1 MNFLTEIEISRLRD
15 FFLAERRRGLNWPLV
30 VLLVGV
36 AVLSGALLAYLT
48 PVGGIVVLVAGVG
61 ALLML
66 RDLRWALLAL
76 LGVICLLPF
85 ASLPFK
91 IGFTPTFLDLV
102 FAALYVVWAARLVTR
117 RQEDFVLTPVGWP
130 VLIFVALTLF
140 SFVLGLSHSRPTSND
155 LRTFAEVLMGIGMF
169 MLIVNNVRDE
179 SWLRF
184 LTAAL
189 ILGGAGQA
197 VIGVF
202 LYFIPKTWAVRLLNP
217 LARLSYPVGP
227 GALRYINDD
236 PNRPMRAIG
245 TSVDPNILGALL
257 VIVMAVAGVQLV
269 ARRPVLRRGWL
280 ALCLAL
286 MGGCLFLTYSRS
298 SMVGAVAALGIL
310 AVLRYRRL
318 LVVLLIAGLLLLLL
332 PQTQAY
338 LSHMIEGFR
347 IEDRA
352 TQMRVGEYRDA
363 LKLIQRYPWVGVGFV
378 GTPDIDLYLAVA
390 MIYLTIL
397 GQMGIVGLV
406 VFCLVM
412 AVFLLYVYRAWRAL
426 PSDAPLEPFLLGY
439 GAAIFGSLVAG
450 FFDHTLLPYPHA
462 VALLW
467 FVLGMGA
474 AAARLAVRPDRRR
487 ALLAQDGLGHPSAL
501 PVGRDLGVVASL
513 QGRPPVVEDRDGR
526 AVF

>member
-1 MNFLTEIEISRLRD
+1 MDFLSELEISRLRD
-15 FFLAERRRGLNWPLV
+15 FFLTRPEHGRHWPLI
-30 VLLVGV
+30 LLLAGV
-36 AVLSGALLAYLT
+36 ALFAGAALAYLT
-48 PVGGIVVLVAGVG
+48 PVGGLAVLVAGIG

-102 FAALYVVWAARLVTR
+102 FAALYVVWTARFVTR
-117 RQEDFVLTPVGWP
+117 RQEDFILTPVGWP
-130 VLIFVALTLF
+130 VLIFCALAIF
-140 SFVLGLSHSRPTSND
+140 SFVLGLSHSRPTAND

-169 MLIVNNVRDE
+169 LLIVNNVRDE
-179 SWLRF
+179 GWLRF

-189 ILGGAGQA
+189 TLGGAAQA
-197 VIGVF
+197 TIGIL
-202 LYFIPKTWAVRLLNP
+202 LYAIPKTWAVALLNP
-217 LARLSYPVGP
+217 LARLSYPAGL

-257 VIVMAVAGVQLV
+257 VIVMAIAGVQLV
-269 ARRPVLRRGWL
+269 AKRPVLRRQWL
-280 ALCLAL
+280 AVCVAL

-298 SMVGAVAALGIL
+298 SMVGVVAALGLI

-318 LVVLLIAGLLLLLL
+318 LIVLLIVGLLLLLL

-347 IEDRA
+347 FEDRA

-363 LKLIQRYPWVGVGFV
+363 IKLIERYPWVGVGFV

-406 VFCLVM
+406 VFILVM
-412 AVFLLYVYRAWRAL
+412 ATFLLYVYRAWRAL
-426 PSDAPLEPFLLGY
+426 PPDAPMEPFLLGY

-450 FFDHTLLPYPHA
+450 FFDHTLLTYPHA

-467 FVLGMGA
+467 FVLGTGA
-474 AAARLAVRPDRRR
+474 AAARLA
-487 ALLAQDGLGHPSAL
+487 
-501 PVGRDLGVVASL
+501 L
-513 QGRPPVVEDRDGR
+513 QAD
-526 AVF
+526 